1 MQFSHL
7 HCHTQYSLLDGA
19 ADIKKLFKKAKA
31 DEMPAIAITD
41 HGNMF
46 GVFEFV
52 AEGHKQGIK
61 PIVGCEFY
69 LVEDRHKKQFT
80 KEQKDVRRHQLLL
93 AKDAEGYKNL
103 SKLCSL
109 GYIEGMYG
117 KYPRIDKELLLKYH
131 KGLIATT
138 CCIGASVPQAIIKQ
152 GEEAGRKEFKWWFD
166 LFGEDYYVEIQRHGI
181 RDQII
186 ANESLLK
193 YAKEFNV
200 KVICSNDSHYVE
212 QDDANAHDILLCVN
226 TGDKQSTPTNKD
238 FDDANPMPKGT
249 RFAFFND
256 EFYFKTKAEMLKTFS
271 DLPESLDNTQE
282 IVDKVELLKLN
293 RDILLPNFPIPEEFK
308 KHSISQM
315 IDFNGKMKELTPDV
329 LNQWEFLKHWT
340 FEGALKKY
348 GEITPEVEDRLNFEL
363 NTIKN
368 MGFPG
373 YFLIVADF
381 IQAGRDMGV
390 LIGPGRGSAAGSA
403 VAYAIGITNIDPI
416 KYDLLFERFLNPD
429 RISMPDIDTDFDD
442 AGRQKVID
450 YVVQKYGKN
459 QVAAIVTY
467 GTMAAKSSIK
477 DVARVMDL
485 PLAEANAVVKLV
497 PDKPTYAI
505 NLDKV
510 FKVPLEKMAEIISP
524 DEIENLKKLREMLR
538 GNDLTAKVLKEAQR
552 LEGTVRN
559 VGIHAA
565 GIIIA
570 PSDLTD
576 LIPVST
582 SKESE
587 LLITQYEGK
596 IIEDAG
602 VIKMDFLGLR
612 NLTIIKE
619 ALRMIKQNHGVEI
632 EIDEVP
638 LDDPKVYEL
647 FQRGETNAIFQFE
660 SDGMKK
666 YMRELKPD
674 RFGDL
679 IAMNA
684 LYRPGP
690 IAYIPNY
697 INRKHG
703 RELVQYDLPEMEEY
717 LADTYGIC
725 VTGDTLIH
733 DAKTGER
740 VRIDSLQ
747 NRVGEFWVQGV
758 NEYLIPESAPITH
771 WVCNGEKE
779 VIELKLRNGSRVKL
793 TPDHQVLTEAGWVEA
808 GKLQKGSV
816 IATPRKLFV
825 ENEQEYDRNKLRV
838 LAYILADGSLSGC
851 SSTADFVSK
860 DNELINAYTE
870 SLNAFERLKARTLL
884 QVREVTRVMVAGTD
898 KAHYHETNS
907 LVSQL
912 REWGLKTMKGGCRSD
927 EKFIPAFVFGLSE
940 DTIAFFL
947 ASLWDCD
954 GHIAHDLCHFKT
966 ISPYLANG
974 VKTLLLRLGI
984 YTVTYES
991 TYFNNRREQEMTAYQ
1006 VTVYNLKAF
1015 AETIAPHLVVKKM
1028 KEVKLTG
1035 NEVHDSVSR
1044 QKFLDELGQIWKGSG
1059 RGLMEKYGF
1068 DRQHL
1073 LPSKLKKYARIS
1085 RNAVLPLTQKLS
1097 LSQTSK
1103 LLNVR
1108 WDEIVE
1114 IRAIGREKV
1123 YDITVEGIHN
1133 FVGNNIIL
1141 HNCTYQEQIMLL
1153 SQKLAGFTKGDA
1165 DVLRKAMGKKQI
1177 EVLNKMK
1184 GKFVEGG
1191 TKNNLDPKK
1200 LEKVWTDWE
1209 AFASYAFNKSHS
1221 TCYAFVAYQT
1231 AYLKTHY
1238 RAEYMA
1244 AVLTSSLG
1252 NIDKITFFME
1262 ECKAI
1267 NIPVLGPDINESE
1280 RSFGVNKKGE
1290 IRFGLGGIKGTGDAA
1305 VESIIE
1311 ERALNGPYQ
1320 DLFDFITRVNLR
1332 TVNKKTLESLA
1343 YAGAL
1348 DCFGLHRAQYFVPA
1362 EGESQNF
1369 IERLIKYA
1377 NNHAADKANAQSS
1390 LFGAMGGSEMAIQQ
1404 PKAPVVEPYGDI
1416 ERLRLEK
1423 DVVGFYISGHPL
1435 DMFRLELENFCT
1447 CTLDKVMRTNE
1458 SQIIEA
1464 ASAEENENDQLPM
1477 TNDQLPI
1484 INDQMGGKPL
1494 LLGKDISVAGIVSSF
1509 QIRTTQK
1516 GNPFCIFKLEDYSG
1530 MMEMSLFGEDFVKF
1544 SNYIQIG
1551 HFLYLKGRLQNRWK
1565 SEDQF
1570 EFKPSQIQLLSQ
1582 IREKLTKE
1590 IRLTVELDLIDEAM
1604 ITQINE
1610 AVTKNPGGCSLTLDV
1625 VDSISHSQVRLLS
1638 RTRRVSPSNAFFK
1651 IIENMGAVKFSLN

>member
-52 AEGHKQGIK
+52 AEGHKTGIK

-80 KEQKDVRRHQLLL
+80 KEQKDLRRHQLLL
-93 AKDAEGYKNL
+93 AKNEEGYRNL

-109 GYIEGMYG
+109 GFIEGMYG
-117 KYPRIDKELLLKYH
+117 KYPRIDKELLVQYH

-138 CCIGASVPQAIIKQ
+138 CCIGASVPQAIIKK
-152 GEEAGRKEFKWWFD
+152 GEEAGRREFEWWYN
-166 LFGEDYYVEIQRHGI
+166 LFQDDFYIEIQRHGI
-181 RDQII
+181 RDQNI
-186 ANESLLK
+186 ANEVLLK
-193 YAKEFNV
+193 FAKEYNV
-200 KVICSNDSHYVE
+200 KIICSNDSHYVE
-212 QDDANAHDILLCVN
+212 QDDANAHDILLCIN

-238 FDDANPMPKGT
+238 FDDGNPMPKGT
-249 RFAFFND
+249 RFAFSND
-256 EFYFKTKAEMLKTFS
+256 EFYFKTKAEMLKTFH

-282 IVDKVELLKLN
+282 IVDKVALLKLN
-293 RDILLPNFPIPEEFK
+293 RDILLPNFPIPDAFK

-315 IDFNGKMKELTPDV
+315 IEFNGKMKELTPEV
-329 LNQWEFLKHWT
+329 HNQWEYLKHWA
-340 FEGALKKY
+340 FEGAKVKY
-348 GEITPEVEDRLNFEL
+348 GEITQEVQERLDFEL

-403 VAYAIGITNIDPI
+403 VAYAVGITNIDPI

-442 AGRQKVID
+442 EGRQKVID
-450 YVVQKYGKN
+450 YVVKKYGKN
-459 QVAAIVTY
+459 QVAQIVTY
-467 GTMAAKSSIK
+467 GTMASKSSIK

-485 PLAEANAVVKLV
+485 PLSEANAIVKLV
-497 PDKPTYAI
+497 PDKPTYNM

-524 DEIENLKKLREMLR
+524 DEIENLKKLREMLK

-570 PSDLTD
+570 PSDLTN

-619 ALRMIKQNHGVEI
+619 ALRLIKQNHGVEI
-632 EIDEVP
+632 NIDEVP

-725 VTGDTLIH
+725 
-733 DAKTGER
+733 
-740 VRIDSLQ
+740 
-747 NRVGEFWVQGV
+747 
-758 NEYLIPESAPITH
+758 
-771 WVCNGEKE
+771 
-779 VIELKLRNGSRVKL
+779 
-793 TPDHQVLTEAGWVEA
+793 
-808 GKLQKGSV
+808 
-816 IATPRKLFV
+816 
-825 ENEQEYDRNKLRV
+825 
-838 LAYILADGSLSGC
+838 
-851 SSTADFVSK
+851 
-860 DNELINAYTE
+860 
-870 SLNAFERLKARTLL
+870 
-884 QVREVTRVMVAGTD
+884 
-898 KAHYHETNS
+898 
-907 LVSQL
+907 
-912 REWGLKTMKGGCRSD
+912 
-927 EKFIPAFVFGLSE
+927 
-940 DTIAFFL
+940 
-947 ASLWDCD
+947 
-954 GHIAHDLCHFKT
+954 
-966 ISPYLANG
+966 
-974 VKTLLLRLGI
+974 
-984 YTVTYES
+984 
-991 TYFNNRREQEMTAYQ
+991 
-1006 VTVYNLKAF
+1006 
-1015 AETIAPHLVVKKM
+1015 
-1028 KEVKLTG
+1028 
-1035 NEVHDSVSR
+1035 
-1044 QKFLDELGQIWKGSG
+1044 
-1059 RGLMEKYGF
+1059 
-1068 DRQHL
+1068 
-1073 LPSKLKKYARIS
+1073 
-1085 RNAVLPLTQKLS
+1085 
-1097 LSQTSK
+1097 
-1103 LLNVR
+1103 
-1108 WDEIVE
+1108 
-1114 IRAIGREKV
+1114 
-1123 YDITVEGIHN
+1123 
-1133 FVGNNIIL
+1133 
-1141 HNCTYQEQIMLL
+1141 TYQEQLMLL
-1153 SQKLAGFTKGDA
+1153 SQKLGNFTKGDA

-1184 GKFVEGG
+1184 GKFIEGG
-1191 TKNNLDPKK
+1191 KTNGLDEKK
-1200 LEKVWTDWE
+1200 LEKIWTDWK

-1252 NIDKITFFME
+1252 AIEKITFFME

-1280 RSFGVNKKGE
+1280 QRFGVNKKGE

-1311 ERALNGPYQ
+1311 ERTANGPFK
-1320 DLFDFITRVNLR
+1320 DLYDFVTRVNLR

-1348 DCFGLHRAQYFVPA
+1348 DCFELHRAQYFVPL
-1362 EGESQNF
+1362 EGEHQNF
-1369 IERLIKYA
+1369 IEKLIKYA

-1390 LFGAMGGSEMAIQQ
+1390 LFGTMDGAQMAIQK
-1404 PKAPVVEPYGDI
+1404 PKAPAVEPWGDI
-1416 ERLRLEK
+1416 ERLRFEK

-1447 CTLDKVMRTNE
+1447 CTLDRLMATKEKEDTE
-1458 SQIIEA
+1458 IIGA
-1464 ASAEENENDQLPM
+1464 GRAEENESIA
-1477 TNDQLPI
+1477 T
-1484 INDQMGGKPL
+1484 INAEVGGKPL
-1494 LLGKDISVAGIVSSF
+1494 LLGKEISVAGIVSSF
-1509 QIRTTQK
+1509 QIRTTK
-1516 GNPFCIFKLEDYSG
+1516 TGNPFCIYKLEDYSG
-1530 MMEMSLFGEDFVKF
+1530 SIEMSLFGEDFVKF
-1544 SNYIQIG
+1544 SNYIQVG

-1590 IRLTVELDLIDEAM
+1590 IRLKIELDMIDE
-1604 ITQINE
+1604 TLVQQINE
-1610 AVTKNPGGCSLTLDV
+1610 AVVKNPGSCSLTLEV
-1625 VDSISHSQVRLLS
+1625 VDTSQRTEVKLLS
-1638 RTRRVSPSNAFFK
+1638 RTRRVAPTNAFFK
-1651 IIENMGAVKFSLN
+1651 IIEGLEGVKFGLN